1 MLHGRTRAEVEQQ
14 AVQLQALLGSA
25 CRSHDILYSTAILK
39 KTGLRLNAGSAG
51 KSGRRKFCVVDWN
64 RDGKLLWKHSMQEE
78 FGRRADETLALP
90 PEEGRH
96 RAEADRRADATASL
110 PPAAKAARAAERDRQ
125 MEMAEQRRLL
135 EAGKLHGH
143 CMTVNGKT
151 QADNVA
157 KELNAG
163 TDKGDQAKEERK
175 REILERFKD
184 KARSDRQ
191 NDRGRGR

>member
-1 MLHGRTRAEVEQQ
+1 MKQETNEE
-14 AVQLQALLGSA
+14 
-25 CRSHDILYSTAILK
+25 LK
-39 KTGLRLNAGSAG
+39 QRIDA
-51 KSGRRKFCVVDWN
+51 N
-64 RDGKLLWKHSMQEE
+64 REK
-78 FGRRADETLALP
+78 AD
-90 PEEGRH
+90 
-96 RAEADRRADATASL
+96 
-110 PPAAKAARAAERDRQ
+110 KAERNELEKAGRLAGIQ
-125 MEMAEQRRLL
+125 QQNAEQKYD
-135 EAGKLHGH
+135 ENQVA
-143 CMTVNGKT
+143 KT